1 MGGKRRYADAE
12 QADRGEGARAGQG
25 DSAKGGK
32 RRMGL
37 ATTWGVLTYYFL
49 YYTHTTCS
57 LTKRYPFVNLFSC
70 VSARSAKNTFPRIKS
85 VLRLRCW
92 WGPPVGRWLA
102 AFSESDGLTF
112 DRRPALVCVT
122 SIEGRPP
129 ARCLPEYSKCDGHFP
144 PTLSTHPPSH
154 SLPAPPDCLITHPRI
169 DLDSGQGN
177 ILTEFRY

>member
-1 MGGKRRYADAE
+1 MWRGGNRRYADAE

-70 VSARSAKNTFPRIKS
+70 VSARSAKNTFPRIRS

-122 SIEGRPP
+122 SIEGHLPT
-129 ARCLPEYSKCDGHFP
+129 ACLNTRSVMDTSRQHSR
-144 PTLSTHPPSH
+144 PTL
-154 SLPAPPDCLITHPRI
+154 PAIAYQHH
-169 DLDSGQGN
+169 
-177 ILTEFRY
+177 LTA